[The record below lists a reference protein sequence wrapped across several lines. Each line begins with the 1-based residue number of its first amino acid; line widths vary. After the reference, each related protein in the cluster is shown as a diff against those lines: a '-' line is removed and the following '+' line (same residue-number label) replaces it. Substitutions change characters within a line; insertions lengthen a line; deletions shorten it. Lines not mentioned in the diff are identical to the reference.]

1 MEVEGPK
8 SNASWILVN
17 LECSGYYRQVYISS
31 YFLNFFYNFD
41 FIFFFIKKS
50 VNYNQRNWELLSN
63 QLSRN
68 FSVIPIMTRSQ
79 LIDDLFTLGHA
90 KFISYEVALK
100 LISYLGDSD
109 EESSV
114 RKIAGD
120 HVARIQQIIFE
131 D

>member
-1 MEVEGPK
+1 
-8 SNASWILVN
+8 
-17 LECSGYYRQVYISS
+17 
-31 YFLNFFYNFD
+31 
-41 FIFFFIKKS
+41 
-50 VNYNQRNWELLSN
+50 
-63 QLSRN
+63 
-68 FSVIPIMTRSQ
+68 MTRSQ
-79 LIDDLFTLGHA
+79 LIDDVFTLGHA

-131 D
+131 DETIANKTEIQVRIA